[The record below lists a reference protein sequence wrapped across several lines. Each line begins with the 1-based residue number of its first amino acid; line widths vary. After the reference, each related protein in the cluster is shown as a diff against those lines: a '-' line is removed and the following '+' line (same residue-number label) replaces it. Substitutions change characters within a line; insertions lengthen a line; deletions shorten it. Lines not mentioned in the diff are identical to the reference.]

1 MNVMKSDEA
10 GRCTA
15 ARPDTEA
22 APIDLK
28 TCRKILV
35 VKLDWIGDFVLV
47 TPFLRGLRLAAPH
60 AQIDLMVWPG
70 ALPIAELCPYVD
82 RTVGI
87 QISQQPQGGAAQLEF
102 LGKQESREGLL
113 FDYANHQYDL
123 AIVPRWDNDMGHATL
138 ISRGSQAPLRVGFS
152 VPHLYAHVGDYARA
166 NLTHIVSRPFAAHDV
181 EHNAALL
188 RYLKGDLSVGGDA
201 DAGPVEMWVL
211 KEDMDAAIRLLQ
223 ELSVDLSRPLV
234 AICPGASGANRRMPV
249 AKLRGILR
257 RVEDLLP
264 GVQFLVLGRSSEQ
277 QSALVLCS
285 SLMCCS
291 ELCGRTTIR
300 ETAALLSLVTVAV
313 SMDSGP
319 AHIAAATDTPVV
331 VFSPHPLNG
340 DAIDNHSPIRFRP
353 WSRTES
359 AVLQPEEAVWPCRD
373 RCRGEGPNCILGIP
387 DEVSA
392 QTIYRLTERAL
403 DHKERNRMAAWQ
415 ALQGEQF
422 ANRTAAGPKPAQL
435 CPIEGE
441 HAGV

>member
-1 MNVMKSDEA
+1 
-10 GRCTA
+10 
-15 ARPDTEA
+15 
-22 APIDLK
+22 
-28 TCRKILV
+28 LV
-35 VKLDWIGDFVLV
+35 IKLDWIGDFVLV
-47 TPFLRGLRLAAPH
+47 TPFLRGLRSAAPH
-60 AQIDLMVWPG
+60 AHIDLMVWPG

-87 QISQQPQGGAAQLEF
+87 QISQPQGGAAQLEF

-113 FDYANHQYDL
+113 FDYAHHRYDL

-138 ISRGSQAPLRVGFS
+138 IARGSQAPLRVGFA

-188 RYLKGDLSVGGDA
+188 GYLKGDVSAVRDAVPDA
-201 DAGPVEMWVL
+201 DPVEMWVL

-223 ELSVDLSRPLV
+223 ELSVDLSRPIV

-249 AKLRGILR
+249 AKLRSILR

-264 GVQFLVLGRSSEQ
+264 SVQFVVLGRSSEQ

-285 SLMCCS
+285 SLKWCS

-300 ETAALLSLVTVAV
+300 ETAALLSLATVAV

-373 RCRGEGPNCILGIP
+373 RCRGEGPNCILAIA
-387 DEVSA
+387 DEASA
-392 QTIYRLTERAL
+392 QTIFRLAERAL

-415 ALQGEQF
+415 ASQHEEF
-422 ANRTAAGPKPAQL
+422 ANKAAAGLTPA
-435 CPIEGE
+435 
-441 HAGV
+441 